1 MFARKMVNVK
11 IVKFVFKCTIF
22 AKLFILIHDKAKF
35 VPKMN
40 TKIYST
46 IYNCLHNC

>member
-11 IVKFVFKCTIF
+11 IVKFVLKCTIF
-22 AKLFILIHDKAKF
+22 VKLYILIHDKEKF

-40 TKIYST
+40 PKIYST
-46 IYNCLHNC
+46 I